1 MCVCRLLLRH
11 CQTSLPR
18 YVNSNRRLY
27 ALPHSQLTADICS
40 QHAWRQMQD
49 CPSMEPRR
57 PMSFYGTSLQRLHL
71 RCCRA
76 PSATTGAM
84 AQTAAGQPPGVP
96 GTQTVRT
103 QGNPQLVAPLQSD
116 PVGPASK
123 LFPHPF
129 ISACLCSGVQS
140 CGRRTE
146 SWRHIWGA
154 EGSWRMQMLL
164 QDQAGVPQT
173 LRRVRRGAG
182 PHSPL
187 EPCCTA
193 WHPDRGLPKLVAF
206 YLIQL
211 YTYMQY

>member
-18 YVNSNRRLY
+18 YVNSSRRLY
-27 ALPHSQLTADICS
+27 AWPHSQLTADICS

-103 QGNPQLVAPLQSD
+103 QGNPQPVAPLHSD

-123 LFPHPF
+123 LFPHP
-129 ISACLCSGVQS
+129 SYQPACVMAFNPAAEELRAGGISGVLKDLGG
-140 CGRRTE
+140 CRCCYRT
-146 SWRHIWGA
+146 RQ
-154 EGSWRMQMLL
+154 GSHRL
-164 QDQAGVPQT
+164 
-173 LRRVRRGAG
+173 
-182 PHSPL
+182 
-187 EPCCTA
+187 
-193 WHPDRGLPKLVAF
+193 
-206 YLIQL
+206 
-211 YTYMQY
+211 